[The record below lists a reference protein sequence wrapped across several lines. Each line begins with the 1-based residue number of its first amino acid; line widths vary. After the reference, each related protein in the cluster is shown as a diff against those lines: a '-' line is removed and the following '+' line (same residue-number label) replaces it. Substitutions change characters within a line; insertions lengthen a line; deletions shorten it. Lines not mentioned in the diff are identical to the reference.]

1 MAGNLAHMT
10 TYRHVRRTGR
20 RTAPLAAA
28 LAVVALGLL
37 AACGGGDQDPAAAG
51 GTATG
56 AQGSAGDGG
65 VASIVGSTAPDTSPS
80 PQVERPLIRPDT
92 SREEED
98 RLYAVYQQCLE
109 ANGLPKGVRAP
120 ENGGGD
126 APPVAG
132 PPESAE
138 DQAAARKAAEACA
151 ALEPEEL
158 WERSM
163 RLDPTYRDKL
173 QVWVKCLQDKG
184 VDAYADGDSLM
195 LNDGLPPGNEI
206 RECEAEAFTAG

>member
-1 MAGNLAHMT
+1 MT

-28 LAVVALGLL
+28 LAVAAFGLL
-37 AACGGGDQDPAAAG
+37 AACGGGGEDSTAGG

-65 VASIVGSTAPDTSPS
+65 VASIVGTPGPDTSPS
-80 PQVERPLIRPDT
+80 PQAERPLIRPDT
-92 SREEED
+92 SPEEEE

-109 ANGLPKGVRAP
+109 DNGLPKGLRVPQDSGDSELAPGAP
-120 ENGGGD
+120 ETD
-126 APPVAG
+126 
-132 PPESAE
+132 EE
-138 DQAAARKAAEACA
+138 LAAARKAGEICA
-151 ALEPEEL
+151 SVEPEAT
-158 WERSM
+158 WERAM

-195 LNDGLPPGNEI
+195 LNDGLPAGNEI

>member
-1 MAGNLAHMT
+1 MT
-10 TYRHVRRTGR
+10 TFRHPRRSGRRSVRRST
-20 RTAPLAAA
+20 PLVAA
-28 LAVVALGLL
+28 LAVAACGLL
-37 AACGGGDQDPAAAG
+37 AACGGGGKDPATG

-65 VASIVGSTAPDTSPS
+65 VASIVGSTAPDASPS
-80 PQVERPLIRPDT
+80 PQAERPLIRPDT

-98 RLYAVYQQCLE
+98 RLYAVYLQCLE

-120 ENGGGD
+120 ENGGDD

-173 QVWVKCLQDKG
+173 QVWVTCLQDKG
-184 VDAYADGDSLM
+184 VDAYADGDNLM

-206 RECEAEAFTAG
+206 EECEAEAFIEG